1 MSDTIKKELETN
13 SLLEEAEELSI
24 GAGATAVGKAG
35 NLIVSSALTITTPI
49 SSANPRVS
57 INLSCLTVVT
67 RGGSRCVVKSALK

>member
-1 MSDTIKKELETN
+1 MSENTKKSMEIN
-13 SLLEEAEELSI
+13 SLLEEAEDLSI
-24 GAGATAVGKAG
+24 SAGATAAG

-67 RGGSRCVVKSALK
+67 RGGSRCIAKI